1 VNAPEAGDLAVR
13 GRSVL
18 VAGAGV
24 SGLAA
29 ARALVSWG
37 ANVTVVDAKPA
48 KSTDIPDG
56 IVFAR
61 DTGVLPE
68 ATDLVVTSPGWR
80 PDSPVLLA
88 ARAAG
93 IDVWGEVEL
102 AWRMRPRDQRWL
114 AITGTNG
121 KTTTTGMLAAIL
133 AAAGVRSS
141 AAGNIGVPI
150 ADLVR
155 SSPPY
160 DVLAVELSS
169 FQLHW
174 SSTLD
179 PVAAAVLNV
188 AEDHLDWHGSMANY
202 AAAKGRIFG
211 PSTLPVYDVDDPGAR
226 ALVADR
232 SGAVGVTRG
241 APAKRMLGVAG
252 GRIVDRRFGAGEI
265 LDLADLPVPGPHNVT
280 NALVAAALGL
290 AVGLDGEAVA
300 AGLREYRPG
309 PHRMMLVG
317 TVDGVRYIDD
327 SKGTNPHA
335 TAAALQAYP
344 DAVWIAGGLAK
355 GASFADLVREHGQRL
370 SGAVLIGTCAP
381 QITEALTR
389 HAAHVPVIQARDL
402 DNAVREAARLAPA
415 GGVVLMSPAAASM
428 DMFDDYKHRGEVFAA
443 AVKALGASASP
454 VNPAVAEEIR

>member
-1 VNAPEAGDLAVR
+1 MNAREAGDVAVV

-18 VAGAGV
+18 VTGAGV

-29 ARALVSWG
+29 ARALTSWG
-37 ANVTVVDAKPA
+37 ADVTIVDAKPER
-48 KSTDIPDG
+48 PDG
-56 IVFAR
+56 LAAGVAFAR
-61 DTGVLPE
+61 DTGALPDG
-68 ATDLVVTSPGWR
+68 TDLVVTSPGWR

-88 ARAAG
+88 ARAVG

-133 AAAGVRSS
+133 AAAGIRSA
-141 AAGNIGVPI
+141 AAGNIGVPLV
-150 ADLVR
+150 DLVR
-155 SSPPY
+155 SAPPY

-174 SSTLD
+174 SVTID

-188 AEDHLDWHGSMANY
+188 AEDHLDWHGSMADY

-211 PSTLPVYDVDDPGAR
+211 RSTLPVYDADDPGAR
-226 ALVADR
+226 ALVAGR
-232 SGAVGVTRG
+232 PGAVGVTRG
-241 APAKRMLGVAG
+241 APAEGMLGVAD
-252 GRIVDRRFGAGEI
+252 GRIVDRRFGAGEV
-265 LDLADLPVPGPHNVT
+265 LDLKDLSAPGPHNVT

-290 AVGLDGEAVA
+290 AFDLDREAVA
-300 AGLREYRPG
+300 AGLRDYVPG

-355 GASFADLVREHGQRL
+355 GATFADLVREHGQRL

-389 HAAHVPVIQARDL
+389 HAAHVPVIQAADL
-402 DNAVREAARLAPA
+402 DNAVREAARLASA

-443 AVKALGASASP
+443 AVKALGASASS
-454 VNPAVAEEIR
+454 VNPAVSEEFR